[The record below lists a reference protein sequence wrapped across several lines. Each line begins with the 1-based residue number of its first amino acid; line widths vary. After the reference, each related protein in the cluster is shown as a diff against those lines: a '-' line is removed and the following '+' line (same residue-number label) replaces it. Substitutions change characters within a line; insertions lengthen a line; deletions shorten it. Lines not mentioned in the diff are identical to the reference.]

1 MTYLAMYKPLRT
13 PFSTYKGSGQ
23 IFVDGCDGWEAP
35 RLTEDTTWV
44 PPVDVVDAGDHVE
57 FRAEVPGLSKDD
69 VHVSITQHALTLVG
83 EKKPESEEKNDGHHR
98 VERRYGNFKRSFN
111 LPRNLRTNDVSAIF
125 KNGILTI
132 SVPKVQEAQPKEIMI
147 STE

>member
-1 MTYLAMYKPLRT
+1 MTYLATYKPIRNS
-13 PFSTYKGSGQ
+13 FSAYKDSDQ
-23 IFVDGCDGWEAP
+23 SFVEGFDKWDAP
-35 RLTEDTTWV
+35 RLTVDTPWV

-69 VHVSITQHALTLVG
+69 VHLSITQHSLTLAG
-83 EKKPESEEKNDGHHR
+83 EKKPESEEKNSGHHR

-111 LPRNLRTNDVSAIF
+111 LPRNLRTNDVSATF

-132 SVPKVQEAQPKEIMI
+132 SVPKAQEAQPKEIVI